1 MRKFIPDFLNRPYLL
16 PVIGIAVTVL
26 VIWALVQVPALAKD
40 RLAEN
45 LAEAGFRNARVG
57 MVTIRPSAI
66 IAEDIKL
73 DEYGFDEIK
82 ALSADVN
89 WFAFLTTGKINGLT
103 IQGVKLGRDSDN
115 IGSGSRQLVGTLLNL
130 PDYRITL
137 SGLTLDI
144 TTDFGEIRLQAD
156 AQVNADDNAA
166 ERDIKAHVTAEQYQL
181 GFDSSWQGVLKKD
194 GQLDLTA
201 SVEGGR
207 LNAGPLRVSRFNG
220 WVGASVAEGKYE
232 WQSQLEAGSASFMDV
247 PLQNITLVNEYKDN
261 TANGILRSGISGM
274 PDVLFS
280 GDFSRMDDEALFTA
294 ILSGKNLGNFL
305 DYIEEATGRKKTIR
319 DALVEAGE
327 FKLVTTFEAEKRF
340 VGGPLPF
347 SVNLTTSGTKSIDG
361 NFLFYPDTLDLR
373 GSLET
378 NEEMAQA
385 MQDYFKIPPENMRQN
400 FIRLDG
406 DARRFFY
413 MGKQQH
419 AGAEP
424 DDLVGQ

>member
-1 MRKFIPDFLNRPYLL
+1 MPNFLNRPYLL
-16 PVIGIAVTVL
+16 PALGIAATLL
-26 VIWALVQVPALAKD
+26 VIVALVQIPSLAKD
-40 RLAEN
+40 RLAQT
-45 LAEAGFRNARVG
+45 LSDAGFRNAQIGTVS
-57 MVTIRPSAI
+57 VRPSTI
-66 IAEDIKL
+66 VAENIKL

-82 ALSADVN
+82 AMSAAIN
-89 WFAFLTTGKINGLT
+89 WPAFLLTGKINGLT

-115 IGSGSRQLVGTLLNL
+115 IGSGTRLLLGTLLNL

-144 TTDFGEIRLQAD
+144 TTDFGEIRLLAD
-156 AQVNADDNAA
+156 AQVNSDNNPA
-166 ERDIKAHVTAEQYQL
+166 ERDIKARITAEQYQL
-181 GFDSSWQGVLKKD
+181 GFDSSWQGVLKQD

-207 LNAGPLRVSRFNG
+207 LNAGPLRISRFNG
-220 WVGASVAEGKYE
+220 WIGAAVAEGKYE
-232 WQSQLEAGSASFMDV
+232 WQSQMEAGSASFMDV
-247 PLQNITLVNEYKDN
+247 PLQNITLVNEHKDG
-261 TANGILRSGISGM
+261 TTNGIVRSGVSGM
-274 PDVLFS
+274 PDILFT
-280 GDFSRMDDEALFTA
+280 GDFSRADDISLFTA

-305 DYIEEATGRKKTIR
+305 DYVEEATGRKKIIR
-319 DALVEAGE
+319 DALIDAGE
-327 FKLVTTFEAEKRF
+327 FQLVTKFEAEKRF

-347 SVNLTTSGTKSIDG
+347 SINLTTDGKKSVDG

-378 NEEMAQA
+378 DDQMAQA

-413 MGKQQH
+413 MGKQQP
-419 AGAEP
+419 AAAAEP
-424 DDLVGQ
+424 EEPEAE